1 MTERDDR
8 LCEAFGVTPEEV
20 EADAL
25 RYEADDL
32 GGMEFGTPIQGR
44 PEPRMRTSSVKFYDF
59 ELAAIDRA
67 AKSQGI
73 SRSEF
78 IRRACANELLAS

>member
-1 MTERDDR
+1 M
-8 LCEAFGVTPEEV
+8 A
-20 EADAL
+20 
-25 RYEADDL
+25 
-32 GGMEFGTPIQGR
+32 FGTPIQGR
-44 PEPRMRTSSVKFYDF
+44 PELRMKTSSVKFYDF

-67 AKSQGI
+67 AKSEGI

>member
-1 MTERDDR
+1 MS
-8 LCEAFGVTPEEV
+8 
-20 EADAL
+20 
-25 RYEADDL
+25 
-32 GGMEFGTPIQGR
+32 GMAFGTPIQGR
-44 PEPRMRTSSVKFYDF
+44 PELRMKTSSVKFYDF

-67 AKSQGI
+67 AKSEGI